1 MLIDLIIILISLG
14 LIFIGLLGIFLPFL
28 PGVPVAWA
36 GLLLY
41 AYHTNFLELSTTL
54 VLIFLG
60 ITIFTMIVDLI
71 APIIGAKKYSAS
83 KYGILGASLGLL
95 FGIFIL
101 GPIGILVG
109 PFVGA
114 MLGELLIGKTEKESM
129 RAAFGTFLGF
139 LAGTVIKLVA
149 VLSMA
154 GFLIYS
160 LLF

>member
-14 LIFIGLLGIFLPFL
+14 LVFIGLLGIFLPFL
-28 PGVPVAWA
+28 PGVPIAWA

-41 AYHTNFLELSTTL
+41 AYHTDFLELSTAL

-60 ITIFTMIVDLI
+60 VTIFTMIVDLI
-71 APIIGAKKYSAS
+71 APIIGAKKYNAS
-83 KYGILGASLGLL
+83 KSGIFGASLGLI

-101 GPIGILVG
+101 GPIGIFAG
-109 PFVGA
+109 PFIGA
-114 MLGELLIGKTEKESM
+114 MLGELIAGKTERESM
-129 RAAFGTFLGF
+129 RAAFGTFIGF
-139 LAGTVIKLVA
+139 LAGSVLKLVA

-154 GFLIYS
+154 GFLIYA